1 MTQLYTFELTLP
13 IQEERFSG
21 KVTQITAS
29 KQGLQYFIT
38 MAIDLDATEY
48 AAIYRFAHRII
59 PINGW
64 ATHPM
69 SHKDE
74 FGIAGVFSNGN
85 TGSLH
90 VITYEKTNKPA
101 NSQY

>member
-13 IQEERFSG
+13 IQEERFAG

-29 KQGLQYFIT
+29 KQGLQFFIT
-38 MAIDLDATEY
+38 MAVDLEAAEY
-48 AAIYRFAHRII
+48 AAVYRFHHRII
-59 PINGW
+59 PIDGW
-64 ATHPM
+64 VTHPV

-74 FGIAGVFSNGN
+74 FGIAGAFSNGN

-90 VITYEKTNKPA
+90 IITYEKTDKSI